1 MEIITNESLI
11 KRNARIG
18 QIAMLA
24 GLAVLIG
31 GMYLS
36 FQSPDQFSL
45 SVAALSLYAG
55 SRRLICRLSTKVR

>member
-1 MEIITNESLI
+1 MNIITNETLI

-31 GMYLS
+31 GMYIS
-36 FQSPDQFSL
+36 FKS
-45 SVAALSLYAG
+45 
-55 SRRLICRLSTKVR
+55 